1 MNRTTISLINFGLII
16 DKLNA
21 KYKTM
26 KKGLLFLLLP
36 LIALTSNAQEKRVKS
51 KVISATV
58 YAQGAQITRVAK
70 VYLDKGE
77 NRVVLTNLPP
87 SLDESSI
94 QVSCGE
100 ATIVSVTNQKNML
113 DSLSQSQEFQKLQGK
128 KKEIEKR
135 IKVEQALLQTID
147 TEKDVLLS
155 NKKLVGEQGVKLE
168 DLKNSLIYFRTRLEE
183 LERTKVDKEELIENL
198 NSDLQKI
205 NDQLLLLSTE
215 KVKNT
220 SEVVVVFNANQT
232 IEAGIKIKYFTYNAA
247 WYPTYDVRAN
257 SINDPLVISCKAN
270 VYQTTGEDWSKVKLS
285 VSSGNPTAGS
295 TAPTIEPWFIDIV
308 YPYKKLYDALQGKAS
323 GIQIRGAKSIN
334 EEYDKKEIVDDVVS
348 LEMPVSVSES
358 QTNFT
363 FNIDVPYDIPSKQ
376 QPTVAILQSPTLKA
390 TYQYSSVPKLSEN
403 AYLVA
408 NITDWQTLNL
418 MNGDANL
425 YFENNFVGTT
435 YLDTKAF
442 NDTLKLSLGKDESIA
457 IKRTIV
463 KSFTEKNLVGSK
475 ITETRVWEIT
485 ITNGKKQDV
494 EIDLKDQIPVSSNEK
509 VKVKLIDQ
517 SGSDY
522 TTITGI
528 LKWTVKLKPTE
539 TKKIQFSYSVEY
551 PKGSQVNL
559 E

>member
-1 MNRTTISLINFGLII
+1 MDSLINFGLII

>member
-16 DKLNA
+16 DTLNA

-36 LIALTSNAQEKRVKS
+36 LLALTSNAQEKRVKS

-58 YAQGAQITRVAK
+58 YVQGAQITRVAK

-128 KKEIEKR
+128 KKELEKR

-232 IEAGIKIKYFTYNAA
+232 IDAGIKIKYFTYNAA

-257 SINDPLVISCKAN
+257 SINDPLVITCKAN

-295 TAPTIEPWFIDIV
+295 TAPMIEPWFIDIIQ
-308 YPYKKLYDALQGKAS
+308 PYLGYRNGPIKAY
-323 GIQIRGAKSIN
+323 GAV
-334 EEYDKKEIVDDVVS
+334 KKEAISDESVVKTLDDVKEYAS
-348 LEMPVSVSES
+348 NYEMPVSVSES

-363 FNIDVPYDIPSKQ
+363 FNIDIPYDIPSKQ
-376 QPTVAILQSPTLKA
+376 QPTVAVLQTPTLKA

-418 MNGDANL
+418 TNGDANL

-457 IKRTIV
+457 IKRTKV

-494 EIDLKDQIPVSSNEK
+494 EINLKDQIPVSSNEK
-509 VKVKLIDQ
+509 VKVKLTDQ

-522 TTITGI
+522 TAATGI

>member
-21 KYKTM
+21 KLHTM
-26 KKGLLFLLLP
+26 KKALLILLLMP
-36 LIALTSNAQEKRVKS
+36 LLALTSTAQEKRVKS
-51 KVISATV
+51 KVVSATV
-58 YAQGAQITRVAK
+58 YTQGAQVTRTAK
-70 VYLDKGE
+70 VFLEKGE
-77 NRVVLTNLPP
+77 NKVIFTNLPP
-87 SLDESSI
+87 SISSV
-94 QVSCGE
+94 QVNCND
-100 ATIVSVTNQKNML
+100 ATIVSVSNQNNLM
-113 DSLSQSQEFQKLQGK
+113 DSLTQNEEYKKLQSR
-128 KKEIEKR
+128 KKELEHKLLAEKAT
-135 IKVEQALLQTID
+135 QQTIA
-147 TEKDVLLS
+147 TEKDVLLA
-155 NKKLVGEQGVKLE
+155 NKGLIGTQGVKLE
-168 DLKNSLIYFRTRLEE
+168 DLKQSLIYIRAKLDEYDKASIEKSETIAAIEDE
-183 LERTKVDKEELIENL
+183 LKKIKEQSFVLYSQNIK
-198 NSDLQKI
+198 S
-205 NDQLLLLSTE
+205 
-215 KVKNT
+215 T
-220 SEVVVVFNANQT
+220 SEVFVTFQTNQPSPANVT
-232 IEAGIKIKYFTYNAA
+232 LKYFTEAA
-247 WYPTYDVRAN
+247 GWSPIFDVRAK
-257 SINDPLVISCKAN
+257 SINDPLEITCKAN
-270 VYQTTGEDWSKVKLS
+270 VFQTTGEDWSKVKLS

-295 TAPTIEPWFIDIV
+295 TAPTIEPWFIDIIQ
-308 YPYKKLYDALQGKAS
+308 PYRGYRNRPIKAY
-323 GIQIRGAKSIN
+323 GAV
-334 EEYDKKEIVDDVVS
+334 KKEQTVDDTVYEMVEVS
-348 LEMPVSVSES
+348 EDKSVSSYDMPVSVSES

-363 FNIDVPYDIPSKQ
+363 FIIDIPYDIPSKQ
-376 QPTVAILQSPTLKA
+376 QPTVAVLQTPTLKA

-418 MNGDANL
+418 TNGDANL

-457 IKRTIV
+457 IKRTKV

-509 VKVKLIDQ
+509 VKVKLVEQ
-517 SGSDY
+517 AGSDY
-522 TTITGI
+522 TAATGI
-528 LKWTVKLKPTE
+528 LKWTVKLRPTE

>member
-1 MNRTTISLINFGLII
+1 MDSLINFGLII

-26 KKGLLFLLLP
+26 KKALLILLLMP
-36 LIALTSNAQEKRVKS
+36 LFALTSTAQEKRVKS
-51 KVISATV
+51 KVVSATV
-58 YAQGAQITRVAK
+58 YTQGAQITRVAK

-87 SLDESSI
+87 SLDESSM
-94 QVSCGE
+94 QVNCGD

-113 DSLSQSQEFQKLQGK
+113 DSLTQSQEFLKLQGK
-128 KKEIEKR
+128 KKELEKR
-135 IKVEQALLQTID
+135 IKLEQALLQTID
-147 TEKDVLLS
+147 TERDILLS
-155 NKKLVGEQGVKLE
+155 NKKLVGDQGVKLE
-168 DLKNSLIYFRTRLEE
+168 DLKNSLIYFRTRLED
-183 LERTKVDKEELIENL
+183 LEKSKVDKQELIENL
-198 NSDLQKI
+198 NNDLQKI
-205 NDQLLLLSTE
+205 NDQLQVLSTE

-220 SEVVVVFNANQT
+220 SEVVVVFNAIQA
-232 IEAGIKIKYFTYNAA
+232 IEAVVKLKYFTYNAA

-257 SINDPLVISCKAN
+257 SINDPLGITCKAN

-285 VSSGNPTAGS
+285 VSSGNPTSGS
-295 TAPTIEPWFIDIV
+295 TAPTIEPWFVDIV
-308 YPYKKLYDALQGKAS
+308 YPYKKFYNALQGKAS
-323 GIQIRGAKSIN
+323 GIQIRGAKSIT
-334 EEYDKKEIVDDVVS
+334 EESEKKEEVYDEVS

-363 FNIDVPYDIPSKQ
+363 FNIDIPYDIPSKQ
-376 QPTVAILQSPTLKA
+376 QPTVAVLQSPTLKA
-390 TYQYSSVPKLSEN
+390 TYQYSAVPKISEN

-435 YLDTKAF
+435 FLDTKAF

-457 IKRTIV
+457 IRRTKV

-475 ITETRVWEIT
+475 ITETRTWEIT

-494 EIDLKDQIPVSSNEK
+494 EIDLKDQVPVSSNEK
-509 VKVKLIDQ
+509 VKVKLIEQ
-517 SGSDY
+517 SSSDY
-522 TTITGI
+522 TAATGI
-528 LKWTVKLKPTE
+528 LKWTVKLKPAE

-551 PKGSQVNL
+551 PKGSQVYL